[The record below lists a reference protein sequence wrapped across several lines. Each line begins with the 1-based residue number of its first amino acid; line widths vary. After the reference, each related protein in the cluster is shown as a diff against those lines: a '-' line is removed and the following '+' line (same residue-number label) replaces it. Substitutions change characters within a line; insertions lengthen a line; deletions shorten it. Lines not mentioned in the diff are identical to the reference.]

1 MLVLALMSLVSA
13 AGLWAFIRLAPGM
26 ELVDQPNHRSLHATP
41 TAVGGGAVPVLLI
54 AGYLWISNP
63 IAGAGGVSGLLLL
76 LCAIG
81 LSDDR
86 WGLPSAPRFFSYL
99 LAGIALPW
107 IILPIEQP
115 LGLMPLVGL
124 LALGVGVAWC
134 VNLFNFMDGADG
146 LAAAQLISVSLGLG
160 LIAIFGATDAQ
171 ALIWCCGA
179 LFAVTLPLLAFSWHP
194 ATVFMGDAG
203 AVPLGFFLA
212 VLGVLAGSVDPAL
225 GVVWFILMMPFLVD
239 TGITLCWRILSGDPP
254 HVAHRDHAYQ
264 RLVLRFGSPLP
275 VTLGLMAMQTLW
287 QFPLA
292 VTAVNDLLFPPL
304 LVFLS
309 AIPSLWVVVSA
320 RLRQ

>member
-1 MLVLALMSLVSA
+1 MLVLALMSLMSA
-13 AGLWAFIRLAPGM
+13 AGLWAFIRLAPSV

-41 TAVGGGAVPVLLI
+41 TPVGGGAVPVLLI
-54 AGYLWISNP
+54 AGYLWISSS
-63 IAGAGGVSGLLLL
+63 IVGAPGVAGLLLV

-81 LSDDR
+81 LGDDR
-86 WGLPSAPRFFSYL
+86 WGLPSAPRFLIYL

-107 IILPIEQP
+107 LILPIEPP
-115 LGLMPLVGL
+115 LTPMPLLGF

-134 VNLFNFMDGADG
+134 INLFNFMDGADG

-160 LIAIFGATDAQ
+160 LIATFGVTDAQ
-171 ALIWCCGA
+171 ALIGCCGA
-179 LFAVTLPLLAFSWHP
+179 LFAATLPLLAFNWYP
-194 ATVFMGDAG
+194 AKVFMGDAG
-203 AVPLGFFLA
+203 AIPLGFFLA
-212 VLGVLAGSVDPAL
+212 VLGVLAGSADTAL
-225 GVVWFILMMPFLVD
+225 GIAWCILMMPFLVD
-239 TGITLCWRILSGDPP
+239 TGITLCWRVLSGDAP

-292 VTAVNDLLFPPL
+292 VTAANDLLFPPL

-309 AIPSLWVVVSA
+309 AIPSLLVLVYT
-320 RLRQ
+320 RLGQ

>member
-1 MLVLALMSLVSA
+1 VLVLALMSLVSA

-115 LGLMPLVGL
+115 LGLIPLVGL

-134 VNLFNFMDGADG
+134 INLFNFMDGADG
-146 LAAAQLISVSLGLG
+146 LAAVQLISVSLGLG
-160 LIAIFGATDAQ
+160 LIAIVGATDAQ
-171 ALIWCCGA
+171 ALVWCCGA
-179 LFAVTLPLLAFSWHP
+179 LFAATLPLLAFNWHP

-212 VLGVLAGSVDPAL
+212 VLGVLAGSVDTAL
-225 GVVWFILMMPFLVD
+225 GIAWCILMMPFLVD

-287 QFPLA
+287 QFPMA

-309 AIPSLWVVVSA
+309 AIPSLWVVVYTRS
-320 RLRQ
+320 RQ